1 MRAAMPSTRPLCCV
15 SVRPRERARATCV
28 PIFIMHYLQLQ
39 GLGIPLASS
48 LSSRT
53 RPLCPLLGNRPTD
66 TVSSPLLFL
75 SSIFLLPLSSFFF
88 SFLADPFLPSFFL
101 SFFFCFSLVTHIYFD
116 KIMSNVDREW
126 YKNQSCLCLH
136 FEYNKRKLV
145 IIEDDYI
152 Y

>member
-88 SFLADPFLPSFFL
+88 LLSCRSFPSFFL

-145 IIEDDYI
+145 MRK
-152 Y
+152 